1 MVTTNRD
8 DVAEQVKILRN
19 QGMRRRY
26 HHDELGWNARMDGF
40 QGAVLTIKLKYIG
53 AWNETRCELA
63 ARYGRLFA
71 RAKLAENGPVSGE
84 WVGWCCRINR
94 RDCPKAFIRNA
105 TTRPGKLFWTAVAWN
120 RPRRRRERSCAPG
133 R

>member
-8 DVAEQVKILRN
+8 DVAERVKMLRN

-40 QGAVLTIKLKYIG
+40 QGAVLTIKLKHIG

-63 ARYGRLFA
+63 ARYGRMFHQGWA
-71 RAKLAENGPVSGE
+71 CREWAVSGE
-84 WVGWCCRINR
+84 WVGSAASSAGDKTC
-94 RDCPKAFIRNA
+94 
-105 TTRPGKLFWTAVAWN
+105 VASICDS
-120 RPRRRRERSCAPG
+120 RGAA
-133 R
+133 